1 MRNWQACVSVVL
13 VISLYHVS
21 VIQSLEAASTD
32 AASISGQVAEYGV
45 GAKLNLKLA
54 DGKKLGGS
62 VESIDEQGF
71 RISKPNWPTTYLR
84 YDEVAQVKFGER
96 AYHARKA
103 ADPVEAR
110 RLALSL
116 GVGRHAVVKFS
127 GRELHGRIQ
136 TIGADT
142 FTLLPDHETTPV
154 QIAYRDV
161 DYLEKNLSFGA
172 TIVLVVL
179 IVAVVVVVSVAATR

>member
-1 MRNWQACVSVVL
+1 MRSNWQQCVSVIL
-13 VISLYHVS
+13 VISLYHVT
-21 VIQSLEAASTD
+21 IIHLEAASGD
-32 AASISGQVAEYGV
+32 ATSISGQVAEYGV

-54 DGKKLGGS
+54 GGKKLGGS

-71 RISKPNWPTTYLR
+71 RISKPNRPTTYVR
-84 YDEVAQVKFGER
+84 YEEVAQVKSAAR
-96 AYHARKA
+96 AYHAKRA
-103 ADPVEAR
+103 AGPVEAR
-110 RLALSL
+110 RLVLSL

-127 GRELHGRIQ
+127 GRELHGNIQ
-136 TIGADT
+136 TIGPDT
-142 FTLLPDHETTPV
+142 FTILPDHETSPV

-179 IVAVVVVVSVAATR
+179 IAAVVVVVSVAATR